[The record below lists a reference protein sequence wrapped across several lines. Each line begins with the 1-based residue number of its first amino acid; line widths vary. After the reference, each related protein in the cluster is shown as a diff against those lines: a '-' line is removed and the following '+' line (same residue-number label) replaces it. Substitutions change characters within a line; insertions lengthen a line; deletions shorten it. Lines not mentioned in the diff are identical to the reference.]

1 MQLFVFVLSIQMC
14 FLISEITCIYLFRSP
29 TMAGGLFAI
38 DRNFFFEIGA
48 YDTGMEI
55 WGGENLEISFRV
67 RKYYHYIWLF
77 IMKLLIHLIKIKL
90 KN

>member
-1 MQLFVFVLSIQMC
+1 MQLFAFVFSIQMC

-77 IMKLLIHLIKIKL
+77 SIKLLIHLIKIKL